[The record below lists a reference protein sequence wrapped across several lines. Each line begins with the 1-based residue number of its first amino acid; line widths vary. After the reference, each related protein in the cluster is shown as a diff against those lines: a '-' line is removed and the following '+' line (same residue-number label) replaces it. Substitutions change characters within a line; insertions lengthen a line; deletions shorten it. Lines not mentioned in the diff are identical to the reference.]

1 MANGKKKKK
10 IAFIAN
16 YVHYFF
22 LFFLSCL
29 HVYRAAFCLAID
41 KWLVLIK
48 KNIAASMP
56 TMTIYYCRAILYSKH
71 MNQVVFIWQ
80 MITIIIIII
89 NRLWCTQRIES
100 LVVAVVSYHAIRR
113 NCLPFSTVREKK
125 KEPEWTWN
133 HFCHRYMYTTIQR
146 TWICFWHLPLKFF
159 ERIPFRK
166 NVE

>member
-1 MANGKKKKK
+1 MKIANGKNKKK

-29 HVYRAAFCLAID
+29 LVYRAAFCLAID

-89 NRLWCTQRIES
+89 INRLWCTQRIES
-100 LVVAVVSYHAIRR
+100 LVVAVVIYHAIRR

-125 KEPEWTWN
+125 RTRMNLEPLLPQIYVHYN
-133 HFCHRYMYTTIQR
+133 TTNMNLFLTFATEILR
-146 TWICFWHLPLKFF
+146 T
-159 ERIPFRK
+159 
-166 NVE
+166 NSV